1 MSAEATQYGYD
12 IFRNVRDAAPVW
24 VASVATLA
32 EVELTLNALAWVE
45 PGDYF
50 TQDCETGEIVS
61 GRNPNPAHA
70 ARNREAALMA
80 A

>member
-12 IFRNVRDAAPVW
+12 IFRNLHNEAPLW

-50 TQDCETGEIVS
+50 TQDCATGEIVS
-61 GRNPNPAHA
+61 GRNPCPNVVA
-70 ARNREAALMA
+70 NREAALLA